1 MGNMMKRIICLL
13 MCLLMVAAG
22 LPAAAEGA
30 EAADKRVES
39 FLAEQA
45 AAQKDAWARAILEA
59 GARDVH
65 WEGNTA
71 SFFLLSFDPDLKALG
86 AYA

>member
-22 LPAAAEGA
+22 YPAAAEGA

-45 AAQKDAWARAILEA
+45 AAQ
-59 GARDVH
+59 
-65 WEGNTA
+65 
-71 SFFLLSFDPDLKALG
+71 
-86 AYA
+86 